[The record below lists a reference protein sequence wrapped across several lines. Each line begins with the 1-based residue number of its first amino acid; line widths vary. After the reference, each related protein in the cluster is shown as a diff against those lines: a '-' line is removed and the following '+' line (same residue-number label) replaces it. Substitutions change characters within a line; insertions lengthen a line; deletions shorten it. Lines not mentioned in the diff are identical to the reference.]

1 MSAFKAYDIRG
12 IYNKDFDKDTAYRI
26 GFFLKD
32 LFGAKSI
39 AVGRDCRLSSDEIFE
54 YLTKG
59 ITDSGCDVVDL
70 GLTTTPM
77 TYFAAFEKGFETAV
91 MITASHNPKNYNG
104 FKISGPNAVPVGKES
119 GLADLEKWVNEKD
132 VSVSVNKGKITS
144 LDIKNEYI
152 KFMKEKI
159 ADISSLNFAV
169 DCSNGSSAVI
179 SKEIFGDKAIYLNDV
194 PDGNFP
200 GHSPNPM
207 MESARKD
214 LKACVKENAL
224 DIGIIFDGDAD
235 RVMFLDNKG
244 KYISPDLILCV
255 LANAL
260 IEEEGECVV
269 MDIRSSKAVYYYVK
283 ELLAEPII
291 WKVGHAYAKAKIRET
306 GALFGGEL
314 AGHYYFKDF
323 GCCDSG
329 VLAAIYV
336 LNTLAEFKEDGYEI
350 ADIIK
355 EFSVFAS
362 SGELNFK
369 TDNKDEIIKKVT
381 RHYKKKDYI
390 KFYDFDGIRYEFDE
404 WWFNM
409 RKSNTEPYL
418 RLVVEA
424 KDKKMLEEKIEE
436 LKKFII

>member
-12 IYNKDFDKDTAYRI
+12 IYNKDFDKNTAYRI

-54 YLTKG
+54 YLAKG

-77 TYFAAFEKGFETAV
+77 TYFAAFAKGFETAV

-132 VSVSVNKGKITS
+132 VSVSGSKGKITS
-144 LDIKNEYI
+144 LEIKNEYI

-159 ADISSLNFAV
+159 ADISGLSFAV
-169 DCSNGSSAVI
+169 DCSNGSSALI
-179 SKEIFGDKAIYLNDV
+179 AGEIFGNKAIYLNDV
-194 PDGNFP
+194 LDGNFP

-214 LKACVKENAL
+214 LKACVKENSL

-283 ELLAEPII
+283 ELLAEPLI

-314 AGHYYFKDF
+314 AGHYYFREF